1 MLTDAQVELFNTQG
15 FLVIENVLDEETVLR
30 PLKAEYNARLD
41 QLMHAWV
48 AEGRVPD
55 APRNAD
61 FFEKLLHCY
70 AHGVDWFQPLDISLP
85 GDRITADTPFHFG
98 PAVFDLI

>member
-55 APRNAD
+55 TPRNAD

-70 AHGVDWFQPLDISLP
+70 AHGVDWFQPLDEMDWRRS
-85 GDRITADTPFHFG
+85 GNGQGVAYR
-98 PAVFDLI
+98 

>member
-15 FLVIENVLDEETVLR
+15 FLVIENVLDEDTVLR

-55 APRNAD
+55 TPRNAD
-61 FFEKLLHCY
+61 FSRSSCTVMRMALTGFSHWTSRCQVTGSQQTPPFTL
-70 AHGVDWFQPLDISLP
+70 APLYL
-85 GDRITADTPFHFG
+85 T
-98 PAVFDLI
+98 

>member
-15 FLVIENVLDEETVLR
+15 FLVIENVLDEDTVLR

-48 AEGRVPD
+48 AEGRGT
-55 APRNAD
+55 PRS
-61 FFEKLLHCY
+61 LL
-70 AHGVDWFQPLDISLP
+70 PL
-85 GDRITADTPFHFG
+85 
-98 PAVFDLI
+98 

>member
-48 AEGRVPD
+48 AEGTFLHFTPTQKQRKKTLHMRLP
-55 APRNAD
+55 PFYHRN
-61 FFEKLLHCY
+61 LL
-70 AHGVDWFQPLDISLP
+70 GVCASSRHLRRQAKF
-85 GDRITADTPFHFG
+85 
-98 PAVFDLI
+98 